1 MKSVNLNEIKEE
13 VPDLTKSW
21 GQEKFDAALICL
33 DYNKHKGSVE
43 LKVEG
48 IRKGDFVISWKNR
61 ITLRMRNTWKD
72 LQEAT
77 EKGAEGIAI
86 LLISHLTNYKIIQ
99 RSAKGT
105 GIDYWMS
112 EKDSIL
118 PFQNSA
124 RLEVSGLLKKNDND
138 YKQRIKK
145 KKKQTEQ
152 SDNTN
157 IPAYIAVVEFESPKA
172 TLIKK

>member
-1 MKSVNLNEIKEE
+1 MKSVNLNEIKKE

-21 GQEKFDAALICL
+21 GQEKFDATLICL
-33 DYNKHKGSVE
+33 DHNKHKSPVT

-48 IRKGDFVISWKNR
+48 QDRIDFILNWKNR
-61 ITLRMRNTWKD
+61 ITLRIRNTWKD
-72 LQEAT
+72 LQEVT
-77 EKGAEGIAI
+77 EKGAEGIAV
-86 LLISHLTNYKIIQ
+86 LLVAHLTQYKIIQ

-124 RLEVSGLLKKNDND
+124 RLEISGLLNKNDSD
-138 YKQRIKK
+138 FRQRIKQ

-172 TLIKK
+172 TLVKR

>member
-1 MKSVNLNEIKEE
+1 MKSVNLNGIKEE
-13 VPDLTKSW
+13 VPNLTKSW
-21 GQEKFDAALICL
+21 GQERFDSALICL
-33 DYNKHKGSVE
+33 DHNNHKSPTN
-43 LKVEG
+43 LKVDG
-48 IRKGDFVISWKNR
+48 QDKIDFVLNWKNK
-61 ITLRMRNTWKD
+61 ITLKMRNTWKD

-77 EKGAEGIAI
+77 EKGAEGIAV
-86 LLISHLTNYKIIQ
+86 LLVSHLTHYKIIE

-124 RLEVSGLLKKNDND
+124 RLEISGLLKKNDSD

-157 IPAYIAVVEFESPKA
+157 IPAYIAVIEFESPKA
-172 TLIKK
+172 TLVKR